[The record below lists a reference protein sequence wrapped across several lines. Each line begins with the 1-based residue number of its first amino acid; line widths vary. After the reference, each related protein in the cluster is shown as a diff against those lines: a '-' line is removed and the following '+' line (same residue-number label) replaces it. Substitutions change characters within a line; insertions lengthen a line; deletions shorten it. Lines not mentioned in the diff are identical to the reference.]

1 MGRESSFAP
10 VWVKM
15 HNLPLHYYNESAL
28 HRLGS
33 LLGTVLSIHQS
44 TSNLMQQAY
53 AKVCIELDVSKPFKE
68 KVWIG
73 TSKEYGWS
81 TDLEYEG
88 NHAYCDYCALLG
100 HTVGLCKKKREDNGK
115 SKGTKGKEKMQE
127 ELEDK
132 TNKPGSKEHW
142 VPKKGVV
149 SQEQIHQSEDHE
161 KGKEGQ
167 TDEEESQRATRI
179 LTCPPRGVNEE
190 TRRALVSAGLAS
202 PLNGET
208 SRSAKDDTLAAED
221 LTLSNVDK
229 KLDQEEQNTTV
240 IQQHIPK
247 PNQVTFAEDIQV
259 LNPSTAL
266 VQAGPSTL
274 IQDTSNKN
282 NFAV

>member
-1 MGRESSFAP
+1 M
-10 VWVKM
+10 
-15 HNLPLHYYNESAL
+15 
-28 HRLGS
+28 
-33 LLGTVLSIHQS
+33 
-44 TSNLMQQAY
+44 
-53 AKVCIELDVSKPFKE
+53 
-68 KVWIG
+68 
-73 TSKEYGWS
+73 
-81 TDLEYEG
+81 
-88 NHAYCDYCALLG
+88 
-100 HTVGLCKKKREDNGK
+100 
-115 SKGTKGKEKMQE
+115 
-127 ELEDK
+127 
-132 TNKPGSKEHW
+132 
-142 VPKKGVV
+142 
-149 SQEQIHQSEDHE
+149 
-161 KGKEGQ
+161 
-167 TDEEESQRATRI
+167 
-179 LTCPPRGVNEE
+179 
-190 TRRALVSAGLAS
+190 SAGLAS